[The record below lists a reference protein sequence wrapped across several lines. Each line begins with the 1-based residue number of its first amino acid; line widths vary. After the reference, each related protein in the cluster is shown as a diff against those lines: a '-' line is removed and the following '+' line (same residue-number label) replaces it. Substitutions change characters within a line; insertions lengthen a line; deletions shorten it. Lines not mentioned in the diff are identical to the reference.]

1 MRIYLSSKGFK
12 IGEGHFSIKGG
23 NIMWKNIDPGDNMSW
38 SSQYKDFLH
47 VDFIYSM
54 VYSGLR
60 LDMFQYTKVTLKYI

>member
-47 VDFIYSM
+47 VYFIYSM
-54 VYSGLR
+54 VY
-60 LDMFQYTKVTLKYI
+60 

>member
-1 MRIYLSSKGFK
+1 
-12 IGEGHFSIKGG
+12 
-23 NIMWKNIDPGDNMSW
+23 MWKNIDPGDNMSW